1 MHSLQLNQKHFMQ
14 KAPVKIV
21 FFIILLFSFSNLFA
35 RQNHFIYIEN
45 EDRQPFS
52 VSVVGKIYSSSE
64 TGHIIISK
72 LTNGK
77 YHLTINFPQNKFP
90 SQTFTCLLDKKDL
103 GFSLKNIPSKG
114 WALVDMDTKKINL
127 SNNATAG
134 NELADLQSN
143 NSGAFGDML
152 SQVVNDSALVKNN
165 TLPEPEIKNEIQPE
179 IKKETEE
186 DKSLQASIDSAVKLI
201 DAADKLNEVA
211 SNTIVADTAV
221 FIAPVIVPD
230 ISENAVTEKPILNI
244 DSSISTIKEDVSA
257 EIKNTVPETETFIS
271 PDSANTET
279 SNPFFQKKTET
290 TADVNTTVNNTEK
303 ENAEIVQPQQEEVKQ
318 SPAVNNDQPITNAVT
333 AYKPDCKGLVE
344 DNDLGKIKRKMF
356 VQNSNNEM
364 VQTGIKL
371 IGDKCLTTE
380 QVKTLGGLF
389 LSDDGRY
396 TLYDALYNYVY
407 DKSNYANLEN
417 QIIDPYYRKRF
428 EAMLLQ

>member
-1 MHSLQLNQKHFMQ
+1 M
-14 KAPVKIV
+14 
-21 FFIILLFSFSNLFA
+21 
-35 RQNHFIYIEN
+35 
-45 EDRQPFS
+45 
-52 VSVVGKIYSSSE
+52 
-64 TGHIIISK
+64 
-72 LTNGK
+72 
-77 YHLTINFPQNKFP
+77 
-90 SQTFTCLLDKKDL
+90 
-103 GFSLKNIPSKG
+103 
-114 WALVDMDTKKINL
+114 NL
-127 SNNATAG
+127 SNNASSG
-134 NELADLQSN
+134 NNITELQSN

-152 SQVVNDSALVKNN
+152 SQVENDSALVKNN

-244 DSSISTIKEDVSA
+244 DSSISTIKEDASA

-271 PDSANTET
+271 PDSANTEI

-407 DKSNYANLEN
+407 DKSNYKNLEN